1 MSSHSTARLQTN
13 ADEDGSWN
21 SLSDRF
27 ETARINHEEA
37 CNLDDA
43 CSNWAESR
51 FSRMRRI
58 EIGHHHV
65 ADAYLLR
72 YAHSWR
78 EDSRRNGIGF
88 IALLH
93 SPCKP
98 SVGFSGY
105 WQRPVK
111 APSDLA

>member
-1 MSSHSTARLQTN
+1 LSSHSTARLQTN

-78 EDSRRNGIGF
+78 EDSRRISNGISHRIAALALQAFCGF
-88 IALLH
+88 WRLLAEA
-93 SPCKP
+93 
-98 SVGFSGY
+98 
-105 WQRPVK
+105 R
-111 APSDLA
+111 